1 MIDRNRLQRIYLGT
15 VFRSRVLR
23 LIFLLGMHSDE
34 SDMLKEHQLESR
46 FGSFIRCETTS
57 TQHKVSLYLLDSKI
71 LIILNLHRIML
82 GAGDIKLM
90 SLCTGILG
98 VWDGFFVIFLGL
110 FLAAAGGAFVLCSE
124 GILWERLERL
134 SGFVIRW
141 GRDGKLREYPAEA
154 GKERMIRLGPY
165 LFLGYCIWLTFKAC
179 G

>member
-1 MIDRNRLQRIYLGT
+1 MIRQSAG
-15 VFRSRVLR
+15 
-23 LIFLLGMHSDE
+23 SDE
-34 SDMLKEHQLESR
+34 IWRRLAG
-46 FGSFIRCETTS
+46 FPIC
-57 TQHKVSLYLLDSKI
+57 
-71 LIILNLHRIML
+71 IIGTCAVFYVFFLCRML